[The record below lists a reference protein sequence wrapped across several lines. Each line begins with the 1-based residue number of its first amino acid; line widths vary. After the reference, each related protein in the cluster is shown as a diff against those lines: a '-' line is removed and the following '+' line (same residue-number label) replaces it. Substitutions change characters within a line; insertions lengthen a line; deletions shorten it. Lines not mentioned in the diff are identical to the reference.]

1 MSEFPVLRMT
11 DLNPDPVE
19 TFKVWYDRAI
29 QKSGLVNPNAMVLST
44 IGHDGFPDGRVLLL
58 KNVRDG
64 HFVFFTNRQSNKGT
78 ALADNPK
85 ASLTFW
91 WENLG
96 RQVRVVGA
104 VQAVPEAE
112 SDAYF
117 ASRPRGSRI
126 GAWASEQSRP
136 LESRDALERRV
147 RELEEKWPSGA
158 DIPRP
163 PHWGG
168 YALEPVRIEF
178 WQEGPFRL
186 HDRFRYDQ
194 VGERWT
200 LTRLYP

>member
-1 MSEFPVLRMT
+1 MTEFPVLRMT

-19 TFKVWYDRAI
+19 TFKAWYDRAI
-29 QKSGLVNPNAMVLST
+29 RDSGLVNPNAMILST
-44 IGHDGFPDGRVLLL
+44 IGHDGYPDGRVVLL
-58 KNVRDG
+58 KNVREG
-64 HFVFFTNRQSNKGT
+64 RFVFFSNHQSNKGT
-78 ALADNPK
+78 ALADNPR
-85 ASLTFW
+85 ASLTFY
-91 WENLG
+91 WESLG
-96 RQVRVVGA
+96 RQVRVVGG
-104 VQAVPEAE
+104 VEPVPDAE

-147 RELEEKWPSGA
+147 RELEEKWPSGT
-158 DIPRP
+158 IPRP

-168 YALEPVRIEF
+168 YALAPTRVEF

-186 HDRFRYDQ
+186 HDRFRYDR
-194 VGERWT
+194 VGERWS